1 MFENEREHAL
11 HCLSSLIENSKY
23 SVDYKTVKELWELV
37 TGDEQNNSIR
47 LSAFKSILSL
57 LKHKFIK
64 LTRTEEKVLLRAME
78 ENSEKITEELVK
90 GIQNLDIKNIN
101 QRIMKGIWYLRTY
114 NDDQLLWLLKI
125 IENYLE
131 VNKESYP
138 EEILKM
144 LMTES
149 SK

>member
-1 MFENEREHAL
+1 
-11 HCLSSLIENSKY
+11 
-23 SVDYKTVKELWELV
+23 
-37 TGDEQNNSIR
+37 
-47 LSAFKSILSL
+47 
-57 LKHKFIK
+57 
-64 LTRTEEKVLLRAME
+64 
-78 ENSEKITEELVK
+78 
-90 GIQNLDIKNIN
+90 
-101 QRIMKGIWYLRTY
+101 MKGIWYLRTY
-114 NDDQLLWLLKI
+114 NNDQLLWLFEI

>member
-1 MFENEREHAL
+1 MYENEREHAL

-23 SVDYKTVKELWELV
+23 SVDQKTVKELWELV

-57 LKHKFIK
+57 LKHKFIE

-78 ENSEKITEELVK
+78 ENSEKITEVLVK

-114 NDDQLLWLLKI
+114 NDDQLLWLLEI